1 MTAVKKLS
9 ADAGQDWNDQIFT
22 KTGLFCDETGT
33 TYAKIM
39 DTDDSWKVVPIR
51 GRAIRKIII
60 RKHMALYGFPP
71 TAREL
76 KELLD
81 TADAFADIG
90 EKRRMH
96 LRVAGEKHIIYY
108 SLGDD
113 FGNTVEISP
122 GSWTVLQEPPVF
134 FRKYPVGAQ
143 QVLPQLGSTLDPE
156 LLFNYV
162 NIVDPGERLLYL
174 VYLISCLVPDIAHP
188 AAMMFGG
195 PGAAKSTGAML
206 LKALIDPSP
215 ADLVKFPGTE
225 ADLAQLFS
233 HNYLCAFD
241 NLAKISR
248 RQSDMLCTAVTG
260 GNYMKRTPFSDQDD
274 TVFSYKGCMILTGIH
289 LVAEEPD
296 LLDRSLL
303 FELQKIDKT
312 QRKAEKEFWAAFET
326 DRPQILGWIFDTL
339 AEALRVFPSI
349 TLDSAPRMA
358 DFYKWGIAITE
369 ALGRDREEFFA
380 AFDANRAKINQ
391 AILDS
396 NSLAADIIDFMATE
410 EKWEG
415 TLTLLLNTLIRRY
428 DSRQLPKAPNQLS
441 KQLKMIAQ
449 TLGEVGVQVL
459 WGKDA
464 ANNVTKVTL
473 RRI

>member
-1 MTAVKKLS
+1 MNTVEKLS
-9 ADAGQDWNDQIFT
+9 ADAGQDWHDQIFANN
-22 KTGLFCDETGT
+22 GLFCDETGT
-33 TYAKIM
+33 TYAKIA
-39 DTDDSWKVVPIR
+39 DTDGSWKVVPIR

-60 RKHMALYGFPP
+60 RKHLALNGSPP
-71 TAREL
+71 TSREL
-76 KELLD
+76 KDLLD
-81 TADAFADIG
+81 AADAVADIG

-96 LRVAGEKHIIYY
+96 LRVAGEKHSIYY

-122 GSWTVLQEPPVF
+122 GNWTVLQEPPVF

-143 QVLPQLGSTLDPE
+143 QVLPQPGSTLDPE

-174 VYLISCLVPDIAHP
+174 VFLISCFVPEIAHP
-188 AAMMFGG
+188 AAMIFGG

-274 TVFSYKGCMILTGIH
+274 TVFSYKGCMVLTGVH

-296 LLDRSLL
+296 LLDRSVL

-312 QRKAEKEFWAAFET
+312 QRKAEKEFWVAFKTE
-326 DRPQILGWIFDTL
+326 RPQILGWIFDTL
-339 AEALRVFPSI
+339 AEALRIFPSI
-349 TLDSAPRMA
+349 TLGSAPRMA

-369 ALGRDREEFFA
+369 ALGYDREAFFA
-380 AFDANRAKINQ
+380 AFEANRAKINQ
-391 AILDS
+391 AVLDS
-396 NSLAADIIDFMATE
+396 NSLAATIIDFMATKE
-410 EKWEG
+410 EWEG
-415 TLTLLLNTLIRRY
+415 TMTMLLKTLIRRY

-449 TLGEVGVQVL
+449 TLGELGVNVS

-464 ANNVTKVTL
+464 AKNVTTVIL
-473 RRI
+473 QRI